1 MIPLWCLMVPHRWGV
16 YHYDAAQV
24 GAHGQGLGVY
34 TVCRRGP
41 CERGGSSQTGKV
53 G

>member
-1 MIPLWCLMVPHRWGV
+1 MPHRWGV
-16 YHYDAAQV
+16 YHCDAAQV